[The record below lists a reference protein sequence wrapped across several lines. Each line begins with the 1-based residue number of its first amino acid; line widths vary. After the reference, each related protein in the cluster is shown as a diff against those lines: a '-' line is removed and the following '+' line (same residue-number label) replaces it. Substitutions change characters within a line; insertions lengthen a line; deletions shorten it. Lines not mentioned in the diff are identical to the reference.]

1 MGIFK
6 VAFVFKFFSRYH
18 IYIYYLYIYT
28 HICIYVH
35 FMLLSSES
43 MFEVRPCYVV
53 ASACFQ
59 SVRVYLQTT
68 TNNAQTTC
76 YAKWTLWRISNCQL
90 IQCQVDALC
99 FLKLSTKKPG
109 DNQEKGT
116 LNNKFWVPKIL
127 QGGLTM
133 SKFGPFRD
141 TLKLLKWPLF
151 ACFDRWHASAL
162 RGDKRRPRNWVF
174 PT

>member
-1 MGIFK
+1 MDRWDIGKLYWLNNCFVRSMAVYIYPYIYKWPKPTQNQWKNRLNGMGSFL
-6 VAFVFKFFSRYH
+6 VAFDFKIFSRYH
-18 IYIYYLYIYT
+18 IYYLYIYT

-35 FMLLSSES
+35 YMLWSSES

-109 DNQEKGT
+109 D
-116 LNNKFWVPKIL
+116 LNRFQSCHPSV
-127 QGGLTM
+127 
-133 SKFGPFRD
+133 R
-141 TLKLLKWPLF
+141 
-151 ACFDRWHASAL
+151 A
-162 RGDKRRPRNWVF
+162 
-174 PT
+174 